1 MTNFIEKKPKSENYY
16 QEGIPESVDLSS
28 WRLTVTGMVNKTLSL
43 SYDDIMEVPEV
54 EQSRRMVCVCNWSI
68 RRTWTGVL
76 LSSVIELAAGVHKK
90 GLYLKQT
97 SIGTEKGVYTSTIP
111 LGPALKRD
119 ALLCYAVDG
128 SVLPMEQ
135 GYPLRLIDFGLYGYK
150 SVKGLYTLEVTDK
163 FELGLWEAKAGY
175 DLNGT
180 IQPKK
185 YWIVDLQDWRFIDKS
200 AEVTDF

>member
-16 QEGIPESVDLSS
+16 QEGIPESVDLNS
-28 WRLTVTGMVNKTLSL
+28 WRLTITGMVNKPLSL
-43 SYDDIMEVPEV
+43 SYDDIMELPAV

-68 RRTWTGVL
+68 RRTWKGVL
-76 LSSVIELAAGVHKK
+76 ISSVIELAGVHKK

-97 SIGTEKGVYTSTIP
+97 SIGTPEKGVYTSTIP
-111 LGPALKRD
+111 LDPALERD

-135 GYPLRLIDFGLYGYK
+135 GSPLRLIDFGLYGYK
-150 SVKGLYTLEVTDK
+150 SVKGLCTLEVTDK

-185 YWIVDLQDWRFIDKS
+185 YWIVDLQDWRFIDKHG
-200 AEVTDF
+200 EVKDF